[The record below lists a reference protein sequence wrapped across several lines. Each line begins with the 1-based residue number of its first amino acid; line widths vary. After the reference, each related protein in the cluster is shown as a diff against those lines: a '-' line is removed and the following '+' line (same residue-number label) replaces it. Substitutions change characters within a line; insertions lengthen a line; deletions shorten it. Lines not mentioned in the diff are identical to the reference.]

1 MTERL
6 LNWIASHGISIATH
20 IKLVDDDGCVKVV
33 ACDDVPEGAVLCV
46 IPKAAILSKR
56 TTGVAELLES
66 GDEGLR
72 IDGGLALLAGVLH
85 ELSLGSKSPW

>member
-1 MTERL
+1 MTHRL
-6 LNWIASHGISIATH
+6 LEWIASHGISIAPH
-20 IKLVDDDGCVKVV
+20 VELVHEDGHVKVV
-33 ACDDVPEGAVLCV
+33 ACNDVPEGAVLCV

-56 TTGVAELLES
+56 TTSVAGLLES